1 MSLQDKLDEVRK
13 QFEAS
18 APSDALAIMYRA
30 TDDLRN
36 SGIMDRFLKG
46 FLKAGDRAP
55 EFALPNEQGQIVS
68 SSDLLSK
75 GPLVVSFYR
84 GVW

>member
-36 SGIMDRFLKG
+36 SGIMDRFLK
-46 FLKAGDRAP
+46 AGDRAP

>member
-36 SGIMDRFLKG
+36 SGIMDRSNSQFI
-46 FLKAGDRAP
+46 R
-55 EFALPNEQGQIVS
+55 
-68 SSDLLSK
+68 
-75 GPLVVSFYR
+75 LVE
-84 GVW
+84 